1 MDIPKIQIDDDS
13 LDISVF
19 CCFILSNFD
28 KLSDSALGEIAI
40 HADAVNYFE
49 LMSNVGFMVDKK
61 LIEAERDKKSGE
73 YVYKLLDEGKRL
85 AEEFYMHIPLS
96 LRERTLDVIKE
107 YKIRK
112 ERERSILCDILYD
125 RNKNRYDLN
134 VKFINEINGETILDI
149 KLYAPDKKKAEEMR
163 DRFLSKPS
171 FIITRTMNM
180 FLKDDF
186 FMYDK

>member
-13 LDISVF
+13 LDISVY
-19 CCFILSNFD
+19 CCFILHNSGE
-28 KLSDSALGEIAI
+28 LSDSALGEIAI

-49 LMSNVGFMVDKK
+49 LMSNIGFMLEKK
-61 LIEAERDKKSGE
+61 LIDAKNDPKTGE
-73 YVYKLLDEGKRL
+73 TVYTLLDEGKRT
-85 AEEFYMHIPLS
+85 AEELYVRIPLS

-107 YKIRK
+107 YKTRK
-112 ERERSILCDILYD
+112 DRERSILCDILYD
-125 RNKNRYDLN
+125 RSKDRYDLN

-149 KLYAPDKKKAEEMR
+149 KLYAPDRKKAEEMR

-171 FIITRTMNM
+171 FVITRTMNM